1 MTTEDRFPGG
11 AEGRERADVAG
22 DKQNEDAVPDPA
34 VQALEADLHETRQEL
49 AHTVDQLTARLDVK
63 TRSREALQAKK
74 SQLRQA
80 AMRLRQRVVVGA
92 GHARDRGV
100 GHLSDGHGRSTAA
113 APLGAVA
120 AGVGLIGLSGVVAV
134 VIWRRTHR

>member
-11 AEGRERADVAG
+11 AEGPEHADVADG
-22 DKQNEDAVPDPA
+22 EKNADAVSDPA

-63 TRSREALQAKK
+63 ARSREALQAKK

-80 AMRLRQRVVVGA
+80 AMRLRQRVAVGA
-92 GHARDRGV
+92 GHARNRGV
-100 GHLSDGHGRSTAA
+100 AHVSDEYGRSTAA

-120 AGVGLIGLSGVVAV
+120 AAISLIGLSGVVAV